1 MEKKSPEK
9 EIDKLENTVKGVLGK
24 ISNIEAEDS
33 NSVSGQISNLEEAVR
48 GALTEL
54 TDLES
59 QIVNIIKPSSTAK
72 AGATQPNQEGNFL
85 MAVRRFQNAMNVA
98 IIDGFNKKNLDT
110 FQEGFNF
117 YNNALKMIASTGNEA
132 EIEQLKS
139 ELAQT
144 LIKIVMKARELK
156 DDSLKPFTI
165 KSCQMLAEI
174 YETFNAFET
183 SLKYHGHVAFLLS
196 DNPLVSELEYF
207 QAILDALLMKDIKQA
222 QIIAGKLKL
231 RNFKQIT
238 EKTIEIIQ
246 QKDQEGL
253 EGIKKQI
260 QVLGAQR
267 RLNVRNTLALLK
279 ALEQIIVPVQKSAI
293 ETIKLPSEG
302 KSLTNENIEAIKDS
316 LTMGI
321 QKLQSAYPNIQIP
334 TAVAQIDT
342 SSIISEIKSTISAE
356 ISKEI
361 KSMSDD
367 IVSKI
372 LRKIPVSAPAA
383 TPQPRSAGNISD
395 EGMPDIQI
403 VEGSP
408 LGPGEKPKR
417 PKLDDMLDSIIV
429 SE

>member
-1 MEKKSPEK
+1 MEKKSPED

-24 ISNIEAEDS
+24 ISNIDADER
-33 NSVSGQISNLEEAVR
+33 NSVSGQITNLEEAVR

-59 QIVNIIKPSSTAK
+59 QIVNIIKPSPSSKENSAH
-72 AGATQPNQEGNFL
+72 ASQEGNFL

-117 YNNALKMIASTGNEA
+117 YDNALKMLTSTGNEA
-132 EIEQLKS
+132 EIDQLNS

-144 LIKIVMKARELK
+144 LIKIVIRARELS
-156 DDSLKPFTI
+156 DDSLKPFI
-165 KSCQMLAEI
+165 VKSCQVLAEI
-174 YETFNAFET
+174 YESFNSFQT
-183 SLKYHGHVAFLLS
+183 SLKYHGHVAYILS
-196 DNPLVSELEYF
+196 DNPLLSELEYF
-207 QAILDALLMKDIKQA
+207 QAILDALLLQDITQA
-222 QIIAGKLKL
+222 QSISGKLKL

-238 EKTIEIIQ
+238 EKTIQIFQ
-246 QKDQEGL
+246 NKNTEGL
-253 EGIKKQI
+253 GGIKKQI

-267 RLNVRNTLALLK
+267 RLNISNTIALLD
-279 ALEQIIVPVQKSAI
+279 ALGHVIKPEQQSAI
-293 ETIKLPSEG
+293 ETIKIPAEA
-302 KSLTNENIEAIKDS
+302 KSLTNENIAAIKDS
-316 LTMGI
+316 LSSGI
-321 QKLQSAYPNIQIP
+321 QKLQSAHPDIQIP
-334 TAVAQIDT
+334 TFVPQIDT

-361 KSMSDD
+361 KSMSED

-372 LRKIPVSAPAA
+372 LKTIPVSAPAS

-408 LGPGEKPKR
+408 LDPGEKPKR